1 MLEFEAMVECGKWI
15 DLKLKQWIK
24 TTSKLLRNWL
34 LQDFISKCDRSTDS
48 NNLKVAMK
56 NSLHAGKL
64 PVTPLFKN

>member
-15 DLKLKQWIK
+15 NLKLKEQIK
-24 TTSKLLRNWL
+24 TTSTLLKNWL
-34 LQDFISKCDRSTDS
+34 LWDFVSQCNHSTDS